1 MEMISFIVS
10 SGLLAVVPI
19 LNLTGS
25 VLKYRTGTSRGLIV
39 VVLFVLSIVIW
50 STMGLMRYAGD

>member
-1 MEMISFIVS
+1 MIFFIVS
-10 SGLLAVVPI
+10 SGLLAVAPI

-25 VLKYRTGTSRGLIV
+25 VLKYRTGTSRELIA

-50 STMGLMRYAGD
+50 STIGLMRYAGD